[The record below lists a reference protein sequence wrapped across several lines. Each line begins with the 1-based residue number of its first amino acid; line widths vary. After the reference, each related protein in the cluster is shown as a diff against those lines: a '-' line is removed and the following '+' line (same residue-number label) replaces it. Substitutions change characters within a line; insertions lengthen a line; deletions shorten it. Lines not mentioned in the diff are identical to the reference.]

1 MFVDY
6 EVLKVIWWLFIGVLL
21 AGFSIMDG
29 QDMGIG
35 TLLPFLGK
43 NDDERRIM
51 INAVAPHWD
60 GNQVWFITGGGAIF
74 AAWPLIYATSFSG
87 FYWAMLLVL
96 FALFF
101 RPVGFDYRSKVENTS
116 WRTTWDFL
124 LFIGSVVPPIVCGVA
139 FGNLLQGVPF
149 HFDDSL
155 RSFYTGSFF
164 ALLNPFALVC
174 GIVAICL
181 FIMQGANFLCLK
193 SGGGLQERARIV
205 AKYAG
210 YLYVL
215 LFVIAGIWVYLGIQG
230 YVITSEIDPAMQ
242 PNPLLKTVELKDGA
256 WFANFGACPVLWIL
270 PILGILG
277 ALLSVCCISRRKP
290 GCAIVWSSLAMIGT
304 VFTPL
309 VAMFPFLMPSS
320 TNLASSLTVW
330 DCTSSHLTLF
340 VMLIVT
346 LIFLP
351 IVLLYTGWAYKVMS
365 GKLTEK
371 MIQENSKNLY

>member
-116 WRTTWDFL
+116 WRTTWDYL
-124 LFIGSVVPPIVCGVA
+124 LFVGSVVPPIVCGVA
-139 FGNLLQGVPF
+139 FGNLLEGVPF
-149 HFDDSL
+149 YFDDSL
-155 RSFYTGSFF
+155 RSVYTGSFF

-193 SGGGLQERARIV
+193 SEGGLQERARIV

-215 LFVIAGIWVYLGIQG
+215 LFIIAGIWVYLGIQG

-256 WFANFGACPVLWIL
+256 WFANFSACPVLWIL
-270 PILGILG
+270 PILGIFG
-277 ALLSVCCISRRKP
+277 ALLSICCISRRKP
-290 GCAIVWSSLAMIGT
+290 GCAIVCSSLAMIGT